1 MSKDQLIND
10 KLDLSNT
17 FIHTT
22 KQKMDNPENVQQL
35 VDTIQADWAAWKKLV
50 NQFPQDRLTQPG
62 AAGDWSL
69 KDIIA
74 HITWHE
80 KEMVGLITA
89 HALVGSELW
98 NLPTEERNAAI
109 YEEVRHQP
117 LEQVLEESAE
127 IHKQL
132 LEALPSLSDEDL
144 TNPESFPNMPPDWQ
158 PWMLIAQN
166 TYEHYQDHIQD
177 IERWLAE

>member
-1 MSKDQLIND
+1 MEQPRS
-10 KLDLSNT
+10 
-17 FIHTT
+17 
-22 KQKMDNPENVQQL
+22 VQQMI
-35 VDTIQADWAAWKKLV
+35 DTIQNTWTTWETLLT
-50 NQFPQDRLTQPG
+50 QIEQEQLTQPG
-62 AAGDWSL
+62 VAGDWSL

-80 KEMVGLITA
+80 QEMVGLITA

-98 NLPTEERNAAI
+98 NLPTDERNAAI
-109 YEEVRHQP
+109 YEEVRNEP
-117 LEQVLEESAE
+117 LEQVLAESAE
-127 IHKQL
+127 IHQQL

-144 TNPESFPNMPPDWQ
+144 ADASSFPNMPPDWQ

-177 IERWLAE
+177 VQRWLAE

>member
-1 MSKDQLIND
+1 MEQPRS
-10 KLDLSNT
+10 
-17 FIHTT
+17 
-22 KQKMDNPENVQQL
+22 VQQMI
-35 VDTIQADWAAWKKLV
+35 DTIQNTWTTWETLLTQID
-50 NQFPQDRLTQPG
+50 QEQLTQPG
-62 AAGDWSL
+62 VAGEWSL

-80 KEMVGLITA
+80 REMVGLVEA

-98 NLPTEERNAAI
+98 DLPTDERNVAI

-166 TYEHYQDHIQD
+166 TYEHYQDHILDVQG
-177 IERWLAE
+177 WLAG

>member
-1 MSKDQLIND
+1 
-10 KLDLSNT
+10 
-17 FIHTT
+17 TT

-35 VDTIQADWAAWKKLV
+35 VDTIQSDWSAWESLIS
-50 NQFPQDRLTQPG
+50 QIEQDQLTQPG
-62 AAGDWSL
+62 VAGKWTL

-98 NLPTEERNAAI
+98 NLPTDERNVAI
-109 YEEVRHQP
+109 YAEIRDQP
-117 LEQVLEESAE
+117 LEQVLEESAG
-127 IHKQL
+127 IHQQL
-132 LEALPSLSDEDL
+132 LEILPTLSDEDL
-144 TNPESFPNMPPDWQ
+144 TNPGSFPNMPPDWQ
-158 PWMLIAQN
+158 PWLVIAQN

-177 IERWLAE
+177 IQRWLAG